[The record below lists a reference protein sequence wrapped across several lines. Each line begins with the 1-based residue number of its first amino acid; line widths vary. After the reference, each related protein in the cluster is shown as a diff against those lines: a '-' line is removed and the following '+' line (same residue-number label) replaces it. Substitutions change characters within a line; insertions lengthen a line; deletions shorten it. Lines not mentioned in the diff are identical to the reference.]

1 MNGGIQDMN
10 AEYVIE
16 TRQLSKQYRKQK
28 AVNQV
33 DLHVKKGSIYGLIG
47 KNGAGKT
54 TIMKMICGL
63 ASQTEGEV
71 ILFGG
76 NEENKDLVYKR
87 IGMLIENPG
96 LYPGMNAY
104 DNLKC
109 KALCMGISNYSEKIC
124 EILELVGLER
134 TGGKAVKKFSL
145 GMKQRL
151 GIALALI
158 GEPDV
163 LVLDE
168 PINGLDPQGIAEIR
182 EMLVKLNQEKNITIL
197 ISSHILEE
205 LSKIVTDYG
214 IIRDGKLVEEISK
227 EELMEKC
234 LERIEIKTTNV
245 DKATTIL
252 ENMDIQNYK
261 VLDNE
266 TIHVYEKLEQIKEIN
281 KQLVMEDVDVMSI
294 MINNESI
301 ENYFFQL
308 TGK

>member
-1 MNGGIQDMN
+1 MN

-252 ENMDIQNYK
+252 ENTDIQNYK

>member
-1 MNGGIQDMN
+1 MNV
-10 AEYVIE
+10 EYVIE

-252 ENMDIQNYK
+252 ENTDIQNYK

>member
-1 MNGGIQDMN
+1 MN

-16 TRQLSKQYRKQK
+16 TRQLSKQYRKHK

>member
-1 MNGGIQDMN
+1 MN